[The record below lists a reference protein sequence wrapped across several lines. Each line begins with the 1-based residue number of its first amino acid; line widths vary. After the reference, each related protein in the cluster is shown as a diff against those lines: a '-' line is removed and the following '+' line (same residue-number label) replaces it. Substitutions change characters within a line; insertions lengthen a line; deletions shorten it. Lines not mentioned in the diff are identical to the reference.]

1 MKNFLLIIALLIMVG
16 SVSAQKRTIEMN
28 KNYANAKIV
37 QIGKGIVP
45 VKNMMLVSDTLLQY
59 TSKGGDGSIGM
70 KQISV
75 SNVRYVKIKKGSY
88 FGIGALAG
96 GGMGLLSAVYG
107 VLTVKSDPS
116 LDDSGVNWAPF
127 IIGFTAGGA
136 LIGGIVGVCIPKW
149 KTYFLPDRSTSFSIK
164 FTPSISPAYCGL
176 GMKMK
181 F

>member
-1 MKNFLLIIALLIMVG
+1 MALLIMVA
-16 SVSAQKRTIEMN
+16 SVSAQKRTIEIN
-28 KNYANAKIV
+28 KKYATAKIV
-37 QIGKGIVP
+37 QIGKGTVP
-45 VKNMMLVSDTLLQY
+45 VKNLMLVNDTLLQY
-59 TSKGGDGSIGM
+59 NSKSGDGSIVM

-127 IIGFTAGGA
+127 IVAFTAGGA
-136 LIGGIVGVCIPKW
+136 VIGGVVGLCIPKW
-149 KTYFLPDRSTSFSIK
+149 KTYFIPDGKTSFSIK
-164 FTPSISPAYCGL
+164 FSPSISPAYCGL
-176 GMKMK
+176 GIKMK

>member
-1 MKNFLLIIALLIMVG
+1 
-16 SVSAQKRTIEMN
+16 MN
-28 KNYANAKIV
+28 KKYPNAKIV

-45 VKNMMLVSDTLLQY
+45 VKNLMLVSDTVLQY
-59 TSKGGDGSIGM
+59 NSKGGDGSTGM

-75 SNVRYVKIKKGSY
+75 SNVRYVKIKKGSF

-96 GGMGLLSAVYG
+96 AGVGLLSSVYG

-127 IIGFTAGGA
+127 IVAFTAGGA
-136 LIGGIVGVCIPKW
+136 VIGGVVGLCIPKW
-149 KTYFLPDRSTSFSIK
+149 KTYFIPGGKTSFLIK

>member
-1 MKNFLLIIALLIMVG
+1 MAG
-16 SVSAQKRTIEMN
+16 SVSAQQRTIVMN
-28 KNYANAKIV
+28 KKYANAKIV
-37 QIGKGIVP
+37 QVGKGMFP
-45 VKNMMLVSDTLLQY
+45 VKNLMLVNDTLLQY

-96 GGMGLLSAVYG
+96 AGIGLLSAVYG
-107 VLTVKSDPS
+107 VLTVKSDTN
-116 LDDSGVNWAPF
+116 LDDSGVNWTPF
-127 IIGFTAGGA
+127 IVGFTAGGA

-149 KTYFLPDRSTSFSIK
+149 KTYFIPDGKTSFSIK
-164 FTPSISPAYCGL
+164 FSPSISPAYCGL